1 MIRDI
6 LTYFADIQPF
16 LEDITDLAPK
26 IRDRLLP
33 MLQDQEQKERLQ
45 LEIAIVVDA
54 GEPLVKATYNLEGD
68 GPLAL
73 TAYKILQEVSTA
85 EGNKPLTTPTPMQ
98 SSGTSLMI
106 RSQSNALTSGS
117 ACMRT
122 ASYRLLPPEVQ
133 C

>member
-68 GPLAL
+68 GSLAL

-85 EGNKPLTTPTPMQ
+85 VGNKHYPNTDAVIRHITDDPLAATH
-98 SSGTSLMI
+98 
-106 RSQSNALTSGS
+106 
-117 ACMRT
+117 
-122 ASYRLLPPEVQ
+122 
-133 C
+133 

>member
-54 GEPLVKATYNLEGD
+54 G
-68 GPLAL
+68 
-73 TAYKILQEVSTA
+73 
-85 EGNKPLTTPTPMQ
+85 TT
-98 SSGTSLMI
+98 
-106 RSQSNALTSGS
+106 R
-117 ACMRT
+117 
-122 ASYRLLPPEVQ
+122 
-133 C
+133 